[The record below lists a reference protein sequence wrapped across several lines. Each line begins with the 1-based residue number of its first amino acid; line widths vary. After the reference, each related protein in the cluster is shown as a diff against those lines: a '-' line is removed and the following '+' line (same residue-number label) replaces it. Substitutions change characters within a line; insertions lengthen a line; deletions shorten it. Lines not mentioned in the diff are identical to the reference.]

1 MEPISPITTSV
12 PGLMGAG
19 APATPHGEGKQ
30 LEEACSDFIG
40 LLYSYMFGQ
49 MRASSNTGEEADEG
63 SLFGGEHAQMLLGFL
78 DQEMGKKMAKA
89 EGTSL
94 AKQLFWQMS
103 QGMKPIQGKASS

>member
-1 MEPISPITTSV
+1 MEPINPFTSSV

-19 APATPHGEGKQ
+19 GPTLPAGEGKA

-49 MRASSNTGEEADEG
+49 MRSSSGEEAEEG

-78 DQEMGKKMAKA
+78 DQEVGKKMAAA
-89 EGTSL
+89 EGGSL
-94 AKQLFWQMS
+94 SKQLFWQMS
-103 QGMKPIQGKASS
+103 QGMQPVQGKASS

>member
-49 MRASSNTGEEADEG
+49 MRSGSGEEAEEG

-89 EGTSL
+89 EGGNL
-94 AKQLFWQMS
+94 AQQLFWQMS